1 MLKGQGCYNI
11 AVKRVLRALGFLV
24 LALTLTAML
33 AVGVLSWQINRLGSQ
48 DRAQPADVIVIL
60 GARVEPDG
68 SPSSDLLSRTYHAM
82 DLYNAGMASAVICA
96 GGAGGDRLAAGAVAC
111 RFAEQEL
118 GLPAERAWVVQDVD
132 AWTTADEAAAVTG
145 LMAQHGWQSAIV
157 VSHPL
162 HLYRARWLFGRE
174 GVEVLTSPTNTDLG
188 RIAPPVRAWY
198 TLREAGGVV
207 LTAAED
213 WPLVDRLL
221 AWLRSAVYGV

>member
-1 MLKGQGCYNI
+1 M
-11 AVKRVLRALGFLV
+11 KRVMKALGVIALV
-24 LALTLTAML
+24 LTLTAVTV
-33 AVGVLSWQINRLGSQ
+33 VGVLAWQINRLGSQ
-48 DRAQPADVIVIL
+48 DYAEPADAIVIL
-60 GARVEPDG
+60 GARVDPDG
-68 SPSSDLLSRTYHAM
+68 TASSDLMSRTYHAV
-82 DLYNAGMASAVICA
+82 DLYQAGMAPVVICA
-96 GGAGGDRLAAGAVAC
+96 GGVGGDRLAAGAVAC